1 MLGPGNTLAHITQSR
16 WCGLDAALECVVI
29 GFGCTKTFEN
39 EGLRMVTRGMQE
51 LIAQR
56 NRKKYENLQLCIKG
70 CVSATKTSITRT
82 QLKRHDANPKDASS
96 DMLYYSLGDSQ
107 PSHCPLYVPH
117 GRIKSIA
124 PGASTWTCTSRDM
137 TSINDP
143 RSQCRVSHT

>member
-1 MLGPGNTLAHITQSR
+1 MLGPGNTLAHITQSG

-29 GFGCTKTFEN
+29 GLGCTKTFEN

-82 QLKRHDANPKDASS
+82 QLKRHDANPKTHLRTCCIIHSATVSPPIALCMSLMVESS
-96 DMLYYSLGDSQ
+96 PLPLG
-107 PSHCPLYVPH
+107 LVP
-117 GRIKSIA
+117 GLA
-124 PGASTWTCTSRDM
+124 PPVT
-137 TSINDP
+137 
-143 RSQCRVSHT
+143 